1 MDHFNF
7 WNEDKYPKRK
17 NRIYLFY
24 FCLIRHTQACPKLSH
39 RMMLCN
45 LSYVGNSIYTIKA
58 YKAFHSKHDNS
69 FSWSSNRM
77 FFSSTPPILKKK
89 KQSFFSM
96 VHSFFYFQNGE
107 YKGAI
112 VMVLTELADSDDK
125 KLCRRKTR
133 KWVKMRRKSGYFQN
147 IFQKLFQ
154 KLFLLVFHMCLKGTP
169 LYRACFFFLLIMLV
183 L

>member
-1 MDHFNF
+1 MGHFNF
-7 WNEDKYPKRK
+7 WNEDKYPKWK
-17 NRIYLFY
+17 NRICLFY

-45 LSYVGNSIYTIKA
+45 LSYVGNSIYTTKA

-69 FSWSSNRM
+69 FSNRM

-89 KQSFFSM
+89 KKVFSLWFI
-96 VHSFFYFQNGE
+96 HSFISKMAK
-107 YKGAI
+107 YKVVI
-112 VMVLTELADSDDK
+112 VMVLTEFADSDDK

-133 KWVKMRRKSGYFQN
+133 KLVKMRRKSGYFQN

-154 KLFLLVFHMCLKGTP
+154 KLFLLVFHMCLKDTP

>member
-1 MDHFNF
+1 MITLLADQVTECFFPQHL
-7 WNEDKYPKRK
+7 P
-17 NRIYLFY
+17 
-24 FCLIRHTQACPKLSH
+24 
-39 RMMLCN
+39 
-45 LSYVGNSIYTIKA
+45 
-58 YKAFHSKHDNS
+58 
-69 FSWSSNRM
+69 SS
-77 FFSSTPPILKKK
+77 KKK

-154 KLFLLVFHMCLKGTP
+154 KLFILVFHMCLKGTP

>member
-1 MDHFNF
+1 ML
-7 WNEDKYPKRK
+7 EIVYILQRLIKRF
-17 NRIYLFY
+17 IPSMITLLVTECF
-24 FCLIRHTQACPKLSH
+24 FPQHLP
-39 RMMLCN
+39 
-45 LSYVGNSIYTIKA
+45 
-58 YKAFHSKHDNS
+58 
-69 FSWSSNRM
+69 SS
-77 FFSSTPPILKKK
+77 KKK
-89 KQSFFSM
+89 KVFSLWFI
-96 VHSFFYFQNGE
+96 HSFISKMAK
-107 YKGAI
+107 YKVVI
-112 VMVLTELADSDDK
+112 VMVLTEFADSDDK